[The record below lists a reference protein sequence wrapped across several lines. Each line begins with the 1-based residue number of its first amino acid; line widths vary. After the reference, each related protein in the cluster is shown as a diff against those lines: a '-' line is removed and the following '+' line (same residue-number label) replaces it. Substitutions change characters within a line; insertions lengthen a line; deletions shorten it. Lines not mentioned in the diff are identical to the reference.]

1 MYRTEI
7 EVIWEN
13 EESIRKDILVM
24 LSHKKIESVSQA
36 KVVFPALYD
45 MIMAMEDSVIF
56 PTAVK
61 VLSSIELKDELAGLS
76 YSMCYVDDEIK
87 EE

>member
-1 MYRTEI
+1 MYRTVV

-13 EESIRKDILVM
+13 EESIRKDIHIL
-24 LSHKKIESVSQA
+24 LSHIKIESVSQA

-45 MIMAMEDSVIF
+45 MIMAVEDSVVF

-61 VLSSIELKDELAGLS
+61 VLSSIELKDE
-76 YSMCYVDDEIK
+76 
-87 EE
+87 

>member
-1 MYRTEI
+1 MYRTVI

-13 EESIRKDILVM
+13 EESIRKDIFVM
-24 LSHKKIESVSQA
+24 LSRKKIESVSQA

-61 VLSSIELKDELAGLS
+61 ILSSIELKDELGEYYYDS
-76 YSMCYVDDEIK
+76 WYIDEIK
-87 EE
+87 ED

>member
-1 MYRTEI
+1 MYRTVI
-7 EVIWEN
+7 EVIREN

-24 LSHKKIESVSQA
+24 LSHMKIESISQA

-45 MIMAMEDSVIF
+45 MIMTMEDSAIF

-61 VLSSIELKDELAGLS
+61 VLSSIELKDGIS
-76 YSMCYVDDEIK
+76 WVFV
-87 EE
+87 

>member
-24 LSHKKIESVSQA
+24 LSHKKIESISQA

-45 MIMAMEDSVIF
+45 MIMTMEDSVIF

-61 VLSSIELKDELAGLS
+61 VLSSI
-76 YSMCYVDDEIK
+76 
-87 EE
+87 